1 MLTEPAYL
9 RIVRASAAYDL
20 VVTIGFATPWS
31 FLAIIAAIGAV
42 HDALGLPGSVPQP
55 DLWHALFAN
64 LLGSVVVVWSLVRLR
79 LRLAVL
85 GRYDLAARLLFATWQ
100 AYALAMGASWT
111 MLAFL
116 AFEIA
121 FAALQALPYRSGL
134 EHLSPM
140 LEQ

>member
-55 DLWHALFAN
+55 DLWHVLFAN

-85 GRYDLAARLLFATWQ
+85 GRYDLVARLLFASWQ
-100 AYALAMGASWT
+100 VHALTMGASWT
-111 MLAFL
+111 VLAFL

-121 FAALQALPYRSGL
+121 FAALQALPYRNGQGLLSPIL
-134 EHLSPM
+134 EH
-140 LEQ
+140 